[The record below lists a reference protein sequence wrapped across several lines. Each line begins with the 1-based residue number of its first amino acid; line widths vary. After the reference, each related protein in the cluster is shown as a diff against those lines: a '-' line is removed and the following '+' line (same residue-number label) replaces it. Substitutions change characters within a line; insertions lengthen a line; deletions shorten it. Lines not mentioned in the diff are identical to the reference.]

1 MVYSPRFRHQ
11 EEKVMNV
18 LKFARGRGLVAA
30 AFFCPVAALGTV
42 AMADAETASATAA
55 KIAVNTCRGEIRTV
69 APTDIE
75 YSPLW
80 GGVTN
85 EGAYVV
91 IEKVE
96 HAGMF
101 NAVTSIVTTCA
112 VDAENAYSFSP
123 GEEDSP
129 CVRFIHRVYDDGGT
143 EIGTPLERDVAF
155 GVMSSPSSAVR
166 ADSRTNSLQLAASER
181 LPISLAYSTE
191 WTTNVASV
199 AISVI
204 SLSGEG
210 GEGLATNTVFSAV
223 ADAEGS
229 TPLCNVGIGWRRLL
243 YRLADSSGNTILE
256 YLTDEFKKPGGLI
269 LTVK

>member
-1 MVYSPRFRHQ
+1 
-11 EEKVMNV
+11 MNV
-18 LKFARGRGLVAA
+18 LKFARGRGLLTAVIS
-30 AFFCPVAALGTV
+30 CSVAALGTV

-55 KIAVNTCRGEIRTV
+55 KIAVNTFSGEIRAV
-69 APTDIE
+69 APKDIE

-101 NAVTSIVTTCA
+101 NAVTSTVATCA
-112 VDAENAYSFSP
+112 ADAESAYSFSP
-123 GEEDSP
+123 GAEDSP
-129 CVRFIHRVYDDGGT
+129 CVRFVHRVYDVGGT

-166 ADSRTNSLQLAASER
+166 ADSRTNSLQLAASEIH
-181 LPISLAYSTE
+181 PISLAYSTD
-191 WTTNVASV
+191 WTTNVTSV
-199 AISVI
+199 AISAI
-204 SLSGEG
+204 SLSNEG
-210 GEGLATNTVFSAV
+210 GEATATNTVFSAA

-229 TPLCNVGIGWRRLL
+229 TPLGNVGIGWWRLL
-243 YRLADSSGNTILE
+243 YRLADGSGNTLLE
-256 YLTDEFKKPGGLI
+256 YLTDEFKMPGGFI
-269 LTVK
+269 MIVY